1 MKLDR
6 QIKEA
11 LKMMR
16 TQLEGACPDEEA
28 MAAFLEDK
36 LPEAQRAE
44 VAAHFLACGKCMD
57 AATAAWGDIPK
68 RLRVPMEA
76 LRRATDALPAREGRW
91 EILVKFAA
99 DFVEV
104 LKNTGGRTQ
113 YFAPAFASARSGK
126 TGKSNLVA
134 CAENV
139 GGIDTEI
146 EIERVD
152 AGLGEVK
159 VVLKEGGG
167 IPIPPVRVTIKSG
180 NNELASYVAQEGTAV
195 FERLPIGNYDI
206 LISRRG
212 VSLGEIA
219 LMMKGE

>member
-11 LKMMR
+11 LKMIG
-16 TQLEGACPDEEA
+16 TQLKGACPDEEA

-44 VAAHFLACGKCMD
+44 VAAHFLACNKCRD
-57 AATAAWGDIPK
+57 AASAAWGDIPK
-68 RLRVPMEA
+68 RLRVPMEV
-76 LRRATDALPAREGRW
+76 LRRATEALPARESKW
-91 EILVKFAA
+91 EIIVKFAD

-126 TGKSNLVA
+126 TGESSLVA
-134 CAENV
+134 CAENI

-152 AGLGEVK
+152 VGLGEVK

-167 IPIPPVRVTIKSG
+167 IPIPPVRVTLKSG
-180 NNELASYVAQEGTAV
+180 NTELASYMAQEGTAV
-195 FERLPIGNYDI
+195 FERLPTGNYNI